1 MGKTLLLTGHP
12 GSGKTTV
19 IRKVV
24 AKLGNRAG
32 GFYTEEITGPGGR
45 KGFRLITLDSQEVVM
60 AHKDIRGGNMP
71 RVGRYGMDVKTLER
85 VGVTALRRAAQAGK
99 IVVVDEIGKME
110 LFSTAFQTTV
120 MEIIIGRALVLG
132 TIMKKPYVEAD
143 VFKAMAQVTIWEVDT
158 QTRDVLPGRILTWIK
173 EHQKV

>member
-19 IRKVV
+19 IRKIV
-24 AKLGNRAG
+24 AQLGNRVG

-45 KGFRLITLDSQEVVM
+45 KGFRLITLDGQETVM
-60 AHKDIRGGNMP
+60 AHKNMREANVP
-71 RVGRYGMDVKTLER
+71 RVGRYGVDIPALEH
-85 VGVTALRRAAQAGK
+85 VGVTALRRAMQGGK

-120 MEIIIGRALVLG
+120 MEAILGRPLVLG

-143 VFKAMAQVTIWEVDT
+143 VFKELAQVTIWEVDK
-158 QTRDVLPGRILTWIK
+158 QTRNALPGKILTWIK
-173 EHQKV
+173 HHQKM